1 MACVSPADSNLEETI
16 STLRYAD
23 RARKIK
29 NKPIVNKDPKAAEL
43 SRLRSQVQQ
52 LQLKLLEGGGG
63 GGSPQAS
70 SSSVESETEKVRLAE
85 QNCQLNLALQAAME
99 ENAHLNEK
107 LLMSELCQEKMKE
120 KLAELEESVA
130 KAVDVVNESK
140 TEEGALG
147 NNMEA
152 KNAMTALKLKVAAV
166 QELQQKE
173 EKTIME
179 HDITRFNASQHNSS
193 EMEEGDNLGAA
204 SQTLK
209 QNELVT
215 QLNTLNKELAE
226 KQQLAGTIG
235 ESDVK
240 LAAMKKKYEE
250 VLKTMEEEMSRL
262 QREKD
267 ELAQMQRNDGAGAAK
282 DIAERRRKKIQ
293 DLEEKIGEL
302 KKKQLE
308 QQRMANMAAQN
319 EAKAKK
325 YQEEIRV
332 IKAAKVKL
340 VKQMKEESD
349 KVRVWKQT
357 KEKEVIQLKQAD
369 RKKAAAMSKM
379 SVQHER
385 KQNVLKRRMEEV
397 LAINKR
403 LKEAQAKKAS
413 ARATKAGAGTGL
425 TGAGDR
431 VRGWVKTEMD
441 VVVSA
446 KEAEQARQQL
456 IKERKILAEEMQKLK
471 VESRRTMTSQEMEE
485 TSTKQTDLQEQLD
498 MRNLQIS
505 ELQKEIMV
513 AEQDKEKSGDRW
525 AKMTSMTDSKIAVS
539 FLFNSATEAMATATT
554 RAREVIVIIG
564 SFAI

>member
-1 MACVSPADSNLEETI
+1 M
-16 STLRYAD
+16 
-23 RARKIK
+23 
-29 NKPIVNKDPKAAEL
+29 
-43 SRLRSQVQQ
+43 
-52 LQLKLLEGGGG
+52 
-63 GGSPQAS
+63 
-70 SSSVESETEKVRLAE
+70 
-85 QNCQLNLALQAAME
+85 
-99 ENAHLNEK
+99 
-107 LLMSELCQEKMKE
+107 
-120 KLAELEESVA
+120 
-130 KAVDVVNESK
+130 
-140 TEEGALG
+140 
-147 NNMEA
+147 
-152 KNAMTALKLKVAAV
+152 
-166 QELQQKE
+166 
-173 EKTIME
+173 
-179 HDITRFNASQHNSS
+179 
-193 EMEEGDNLGAA
+193 GAA

-235 ESDVK
+235 VSDVK
-240 LAAMKKKYEE
+240 LAAMKKKFEE
-250 VLKTMEEEMSRL
+250 LLKNMEEEMARL

-267 ELAQMQRNDGAGAAK
+267 ELAQIQRNDGAGAAK
-282 DIAERRRKKIQ
+282 DIAERRTKKIQ

-302 KKKQLE
+302 KRKQLE

-340 VKQMKEESD
+340 VKQMKEEAD
-349 KVRVWKQT
+349 KVRVWKQS

-403 LKEAQAKKAS
+403 LKDAQAKKAS

-425 TGAGDR
+425 TGAGER

-456 IKERKILAEEMQKLK
+456 IKERKTLAEEMQKLK
-471 VESRRTMTSQEMEE
+471 VESRRTMNSQEMEE
-485 TSTKQTDLQEQLD
+485 TSSKQTDLQEQLD

-505 ELQKEIMV
+505 ELQ
-513 AEQDKEKSGDRW
+513 
-525 AKMTSMTDSKIAVS
+525 
-539 FLFNSATEAMATATT
+539 
-554 RAREVIVIIG
+554 
-564 SFAI
+564 

>member
-1 MACVSPADSNLEETI
+1 MEETI

-52 LQLKLLEGGGG
+52 LQMRLLEGGGG
-63 GGSPQAS
+63 GGGSPGTSNS
-70 SSSVESETEKVRLAE
+70 SAESEAEKELLRE
-85 QNCQLNLALQAAME
+85 QNGQLNQALQAAME

-107 LLMSELCQEKMKE
+107 LLMSELSQEKLKE
-120 KLAELEESVA
+120 KLAELEETVA
-130 KAVDVVNESK
+130 KAVECVNESK
-140 TEEGALG
+140 TEEGLSG
-147 NNMEA
+147 VNMEA
-152 KNAMTALKLKVAAV
+152 KNAMAALKLKVAAV
-166 QELQQKE
+166 QELQQRE
-173 EKTIME
+173 EKSIME
-179 HDITRFNASQHNSS
+179 HDITRFNASQRNSS
-193 EMEEGDNLGAA
+193 EVTEGEVDNNMGAA
-204 SQTLK
+204 SHTLK
-209 QNELVT
+209 QNELAT
-215 QLNTLNKELAE
+215 QLNSLNKELAE

-235 ESDVK
+235 ESDIK
-240 LAAMKKKYEE
+240 LAAMKKRYEE
-250 VLKTMEEEMSRL
+250 VLKTMEEEMNRL
-262 QREKD
+262 QKEKD

-302 KKKQLE
+302 KKKQVE

-340 VKQMKEESD
+340 VKQMKEEAD
-349 KVRVWKQT
+349 KVRQWKQT

-413 ARATKAGAGTGL
+413 ARATKASAGVGL
-425 TGAGDR
+425 TGD
-431 VRGWVKTEMD
+431 
-441 VVVSA
+441 
-446 KEAEQARQQL
+446 
-456 IKERKILAEEMQKLK
+456 
-471 VESRRTMTSQEMEE
+471 
-485 TSTKQTDLQEQLD
+485 
-498 MRNLQIS
+498 
-505 ELQKEIMV
+505 
-513 AEQDKEKSGDRW
+513 
-525 AKMTSMTDSKIAVS
+525 
-539 FLFNSATEAMATATT
+539 
-554 RAREVIVIIG
+554 
-564 SFAI
+564 

>member
-1 MACVSPADSNLEETI
+1 MSPADSNLEETI

-52 LQLKLLEGGGG
+52 LQVRLLEGGGG
-63 GGSPQAS
+63 GGGSLGTFNSTAAS
-70 SSSVESETEKVRLAE
+70 EAEKDLLRE
-85 QNCQLNLALQAAME
+85 QNGQLNQALQTAME

-107 LLMSELCQEKMKE
+107 LLMSELSQEKMKE
-120 KLAELEESVA
+120 KLADLEETVA
-130 KAVDVVNESK
+130 KAVECVNESK
-140 TEEGALG
+140 TEEGLSGA
-147 NNMEA
+147 NMEA
-152 KNAMTALKLKVAAV
+152 KNAMAALKLKVAAV
-166 QELQQKE
+166 QELQQRE
-173 EKTIME
+173 EKSIME
-179 HDITRFNASQHNSS
+179 HDITRFNASQHKTS
-193 EMEEGDNLGAA
+193 EVTEGDVDNNMGAA
-204 SQTLK
+204 SHTLK
-209 QNELVT
+209 QNELAT

-235 ESDVK
+235 ESDIK
-240 LAAMKKKYEE
+240 IAAMKKRYEE
-250 VLKTMEEEMSRL
+250 VLKTMEEEMNRL
-262 QREKD
+262 QKEKD

-302 KKKQLE
+302 KKKQVE

-340 VKQMKEESD
+340 VKQMKEEAD
-349 KVRVWKQT
+349 KVRLWKQT

-385 KQNVLKRRMEEV
+385 KQNVLKRRMDEV

-403 LKEAQAKKAS
+403 LKEAQAKKA
-413 ARATKAGAGTGL
+413 AAKATKASAGVGL
-425 TGAGDR
+425 TG
-431 VRGWVKTEMD
+431 
-441 VVVSA
+441 
-446 KEAEQARQQL
+446 
-456 IKERKILAEEMQKLK
+456 
-471 VESRRTMTSQEMEE
+471 
-485 TSTKQTDLQEQLD
+485 
-498 MRNLQIS
+498 
-505 ELQKEIMV
+505 
-513 AEQDKEKSGDRW
+513 
-525 AKMTSMTDSKIAVS
+525 
-539 FLFNSATEAMATATT
+539 
-554 RAREVIVIIG
+554 
-564 SFAI
+564 

>member
-1 MACVSPADSNLEETI
+1 MSPADSNLEETI

-52 LQLKLLEGGGG
+52 LQMRLLEGGGG
-63 GGSPQAS
+63 GGGSPGTSNS
-70 SSSVESETEKVRLAE
+70 SAESEAEKEVLRE
-85 QNCQLNLALQAAME
+85 QNGQLNQALQAAME

-107 LLMSELCQEKMKE
+107 LLMSELSQEKLKE
-120 KLAELEESVA
+120 KLAELEETVA
-130 KAVDVVNESK
+130 KAVECVNESK
-140 TEEGALG
+140 TEEGLSG
-147 NNMEA
+147 VNMEA
-152 KNAMTALKLKVAAV
+152 KNAMAALKLKVAAV
-166 QELQQKE
+166 QELQQRE
-173 EKTIME
+173 EKSIME
-179 HDITRFNASQHNSS
+179 HDITRFNASQHNTS
-193 EMEEGDNLGAA
+193 EVTEGEVDNNMGAA
-204 SQTLK
+204 SHTLK
-209 QNELVT
+209 QNELAT

-235 ESDVK
+235 ESDIK
-240 LAAMKKKYEE
+240 LAAMKKRYEE
-250 VLKTMEEEMSRL
+250 VLKTMEEEMNRL
-262 QREKD
+262 QKEKD

-302 KKKQLE
+302 KKKQVE

-340 VKQMKEESD
+340 VKQMKEEAD
-349 KVRVWKQT
+349 KVRQWKQT

-403 LKEAQAKKAS
+403 LKDAQAKKAS
-413 ARATKAGAGTGL
+413 ARATKASAGVGL
-425 TGAGDR
+425 TGD
-431 VRGWVKTEMD
+431 
-441 VVVSA
+441 
-446 KEAEQARQQL
+446 
-456 IKERKILAEEMQKLK
+456 
-471 VESRRTMTSQEMEE
+471 
-485 TSTKQTDLQEQLD
+485 
-498 MRNLQIS
+498 
-505 ELQKEIMV
+505 
-513 AEQDKEKSGDRW
+513 
-525 AKMTSMTDSKIAVS
+525 
-539 FLFNSATEAMATATT
+539 
-554 RAREVIVIIG
+554 
-564 SFAI
+564 